1 MLKMVLG
8 LCLACLVLNGCGRK
22 NRSSN
27 DEPAADTPTEIRKGF
42 HEEKVT
48 VQGSNRDYILYVPD
62 SYTGSSS
69 VPLLFSFHGFGGD
82 MRDNYDSVKLN
93 EIADANG
100 FILVHPRGTVG
111 NNGKRFWNITGQSG
125 VYDLDFFDSMV
136 SKITGEFSINSSK
149 IYSTGISNGAYFS
162 FVLACQRQDRIAAI
176 APVAGGMTNWTTTNC
191 SHSEPVPVLEIHGDA
206 DRIVDYDNNVPDAL
220 EFWVDR
226 NGTDTTATVTTIKDT
241 ANGDPAK
248 VEQYIYANGTN
259 GSIVKHLKIIGGG
272 HRWPGS
278 GDNNDLVTS
287 QVVWDFVKEYSL

>member
-1 MLKMVLG
+1 MFKMGLG
-8 LCLACLVLNGCGRK
+8 LCLLGLVLVGCGRQ
-22 NRSSN
+22 NSSSN
-27 DEPAADTPTEIRKGF
+27 DESPADTTSEIRKGF
-42 HEEKVT
+42 HEETVT
-48 VQGSNRDYILYVPD
+48 VQGTSRDYILYVPE

-82 MRDNYDSVKLN
+82 MRDNFDSVKFH

-111 NNGKRFWNITGQSG
+111 SNGKRFWNITGQVG
-125 VYDLDFFDSMV
+125 VYDLDFFDSML
-136 SKITGEFSINSSK
+136 SKVTGEFSIDTTK
-149 IYSTGISNGAYFS
+149 VYSTGISNGAYFS
-162 FVLACQRQDRIAAI
+162 FVLACLRQDKIAAI
-176 APVAGGMTNWTTTNC
+176 APVAGGMTSWTTDNC

-226 NGTDTTATVTTIKDT
+226 NGTATNATVTIIKDT

-248 VEQYIYANGTN
+248 VEQYIYGNGTD

-278 GDNNDLVTS
+278 GNNDDLETS
-287 QVVWDFVKEYSL
+287 QIVWDFVNDFSL